1 MKMGIGWKKWLQQ
14 TYHSIKLG
22 KKIGMMVMTAAVS
35 SIGAVLLISYTLSAA
50 VIREQAEELYQKKL
64 DQNANYIESTLN
76 TYEAMLDE
84 LCDSTYVEKLRK
96 INQLSGQDYYEASLD
111 FQDKFMIMTQQRDD
125 IYGVAAV
132 GAYGGACYYD
142 ALTCSGVRSCVF
154 GEEQLSYAAL
164 SREEYTDHFAY
175 SGLTSR
181 ENGQGEETE
190 CFYIIRRVV
199 DNRNVHRRLLGYY
212 VLCVDE
218 KEFAQRYE
226 TGATEGGEELT
237 FLMNAEGGL
246 LSFPQSGYAE
256 QRVEGVMPEA
266 SEEALSAAVG
276 SFVVR
281 CGIYESSKGLT
292 IRTKPLRG
300 GALCIADIQNM
311 TVSFG
316 RLRYILIL
324 NLIFASSIVLLCLL
338 ISSWISEDTEKVV
351 RGILHAMTAANK
363 GDLTV
368 QIPRKGE
375 DEFAEIA
382 DNFNQMV
389 VAIRKSNERSIAL
402 IAREKDAEIRS
413 LESQINP
420 HFIYNTLDSINWML
434 IERQEYEVAR
444 FVTDFAKILRY
455 SIHDSNG
462 LVTVDT
468 ETAFLKKFIHLH
480 QQRADHTFDCEL
492 LTDELAGHIQIH
504 KLLIQPLVENAI
516 LHGFEEN
523 VNAPPEKARLLRV
536 EIQLREEDACLC
548 ITVQD
553 NGKGMPPQLLSELQ
567 AYNGREGHMEHCIG
581 IRNVITRLHLYYGE
595 KGRIAFFS
603 GGEGEG
609 TRIEMYIPLKSADP
623 NGAVR

>member
-1 MKMGIGWKKWLQQ
+1 MGNGWKKWLQR
-14 TYHSIKLG
+14 TYRSIKLG
-22 KKIGMMVMTAAVS
+22 KKIGMMVMTAAVF
-35 SIGAVLLISYTLSAA
+35 SIGAVLVISYTLSAA

-96 INQLSGQDYYEASLD
+96 INQLSGQDYYEAALD

-132 GAYGGACYYD
+132 GAYGGECYYD

-154 GEEQLSYAAL
+154 GEELVSYAAL
-164 SREEYTDHFAY
+164 SRREYTNQFAY
-175 SGLTSR
+175 SELTVR
-181 ENGQGEETE
+181 EAGRAGETE

-199 DNRNVHRRLLGYY
+199 DNQNVHRRLLGYY
-212 VLCVDE
+212 VLCVNE
-218 KEFAQRYE
+218 KVFAENYE

-237 FLMNAEGGL
+237 FLMNAEGGI
-246 LSFPQSGYAE
+246 LSFPQSGYA
-256 QRVEGVMPEA
+256 QQQVEGVTAEA
-266 SEEALSAAVG
+266 SEEALADAVG
-276 SFVVR
+276 EFAVR
-281 CGIYESSKGLT
+281 CGIYDSPRGLT
-292 IRTKPLRG
+292 TQTRTLRG
-300 GALCIADIQNM
+300 GALYIADIQNM
-311 TVSFG
+311 TGSFG

-351 RGILHAMTAANK
+351 CGILEAMTAANK

-382 DNFNQMV
+382 DNFNRMV
-389 VAIRKSNERSIAL
+389 VSIRESNEQSLAL

-434 IERQEYEVAR
+434 IDRQEYEVAR
-444 FVTDFAKILRY
+444 FVTDFAQILRY

-468 ETAFLKKFIHLH
+468 EVAFLKKFIHLH
-480 QQRADHTFDCEL
+480 QQRASYSFDCEL
-492 LTDELAGHIQIH
+492 LVDELARHYQLH

-516 LHGFEEN
+516 LHGFEEG
-523 VNAPPEKARLLRV
+523 ADAIQKPARQLRV
-536 EIQLREEDACLC
+536 EIQLREEEPCLYVM
-548 ITVQD
+548 VQD

-567 AYNGREGHMEHCIG
+567 SYSSREGQMEHCIG
-581 IRNVITRLHLYYGE
+581 IRNVITRLHLYYGA
-595 KGRIAFFS
+595 KGRMTFFS
-603 GGEGEG
+603 AGEGMG
-609 TRIEMYIPLKSADP
+609 TRIEMYIPAEPVESKGDAW
-623 NGAVR
+623 